1 MTQSVR
7 AALKQASQIMVS
19 AGVAAAQRDAR
30 LLMAFVLGFE
40 PHQVSLH
47 GDAMLDVDQ
56 GVAFTAAVKLRAS
69 RVPISHILGY
79 RDFFETRFILTSDVL
94 DPRPE
99 TEQLVSHALSES
111 FETVLDLG
119 TGSGCIL
126 LSLLAKQPL
135 AHGVGVDQSAKAI
148 AVAKLNAQ
156 KMQLIARVEFLVSN
170 WFSEVPATKF
180 DLIVSN
186 PPYIHPNAMAALS
199 AEVLHE
205 PELALTDH
213 DDGLSH
219 YRNITKQANDFLTPN
234 GRLIFEIGFDQGGA
248 VSKILAQQQFH
259 DIVILNDLNHHPRVV
274 ACRVLNLYT

>member
-56 GVAFTAAVKLRAS
+56 EVAFTAAVKLRAS

-274 ACRVLNLYT
+274 ACRV

>member
-56 GVAFTAAVKLRAS
+56 EVAFTAAVKLRAS

-274 ACRVLNLYT
+274 ACRTSKLYD

>member
-1 MTQSVR
+1 MTQSVQ
-7 AALKQASQIMVS
+7 AVLKQASQILVS
-19 AGVAAAQRDAR
+19 SGVAGAQRDAK

-40 PHQVSLH
+40 PHQVALH
-47 GDAMLDVDQ
+47 RDAMLDVDQ
-56 GVAFTAAVKLRAS
+56 ELAFMATIKQRAS

-79 RDFFETRFILTSDVL
+79 RDFFENRFILTPDVL

-99 TEQLVSHALSES
+99 TEQLVSHALCED
-111 FETVLDLG
+111 FEAVLDLG

-126 LSLLAKQPL
+126 LSLLAKRPL
-135 AHGVGVDQSAKAI
+135 AQGIGVDQSAKAI

-156 KMQLIARVEFLVSN
+156 KMQLSTRVELLVSN
-170 WFSEVPATKF
+170 WFSEVPTTKF

-213 DDGLSH
+213 VDGLSH
-219 YRNITKQANDFLTPN
+219 YRNIAKQAHNFLTPN
-234 GRLIFEIGFDQGGA
+234 GRLIFEIGFDQGDA
-248 VSKILAQQQFH
+248 VLKILAQQKFC
-259 DIVILNDLNHHPRVV
+259 DIVILSDLNHHPRVV
-274 ACRVLNLYT
+274 ACRSFMTK

>member
-7 AALKQASQIMVS
+7 AALKQASQILVS

-56 GVAFTAAVKLRAS
+56 EVAFTAAVKLRAS

-274 ACRVLNLYT
+274 ACRV

>member
-56 GVAFTAAVKLRAS
+56 EVAFTAAVKLRAS

-126 LSLLAKQPL
+126 LSLLAKRPSAQGL
-135 AHGVGVDQSAKAI
+135 GVDLSAKAI
-148 AVAKLNAQ
+148 AVAKLNA
-156 KMQLIARVEFLVSN
+156 KKLKVSARVELRVSD
-170 WFSEVPATKF
+170 WFSNVPNTKF

-199 AEVLHE
+199 AEVLYE
-205 PELALTDH
+205 PEVALTDY

-219 YRNITKQANDFLTPN
+219 YRKIAINAYDFLVPD
-234 GRLIFEIGFDQGGA
+234 GRLVFEIGYDQEDA
-248 VSKILAQQQFH
+248 VSKILAQNRFS
-259 DIVILNDLNHHPRVV
+259 DIVVLKDLDNHSRVV
-274 ACRVLNLYT
+274 ACRPLNP